1 MQIAHAIEPRGA
13 SWTLNHK
20 CVHLHYDMVKKKVG
34 RYDTRVLLW
43 YLVCYDK
50 ILTAQCTLKLI
61 RTIFNL
67 DTLNKKRKHNTR
79 LWFTYICPDA
89 EWIRNYVL
97 IEFILRNI
105 KKTTYIFFLFRTERW
120 VNLFIWGLTNVL
132 LLSFTLFWHINNFA
146 HSMFAQHFNK
156 HVSFGLRNC
165 YEYYVLFLYKTTSV
179 VTLSI
184 ST

>member
-105 KKTTYIFFLFRTERW
+105 KKTTYIFLVASCLRGDFISYFLLSSFFLSTIYNLPIFLF
-120 VNLFIWGLTNVL
+120 
-132 LLSFTLFWHINNFA
+132 
-146 HSMFAQHFNK
+146 
-156 HVSFGLRNC
+156 
-165 YEYYVLFLYKTTSV
+165 
-179 VTLSI
+179 
-184 ST
+184 STKVPILIFSDLVQRSY